1 MRINDWLKWVIQAVT
16 TSRLRSALTAL
27 GIAIGIAAVA
37 LLTSIGE
44 GIRLYML
51 DSFSQ
56 FGTHLIAVTPSKV
69 STQGIG
75 SLLKTV
81 RPLTIEDSQALS
93 RLRNVEQIV
102 PVVQGTGRIE
112 AGQYARDT
120 QIIGAGHQAATAWRF
135 NVALGRFLPPDDPHK
150 ARAYAVL
157 GHKLKQELFGQ
168 RNPLGQFIRVGG
180 MRHRIV
186 GVMESKGQLLGF
198 DLDDV
203 VYIPTSRALELFNRE
218 GLMEIDIVFSPTVTS
233 QQMSER
239 VKQRLIQLHG
249 REDFTLFT
257 QEDMLESLDNIL
269 TVIKFA
275 IAALGGIS
283 LVVGGVGVLTIMT
296 TSMRERTQEIGL
308 LRALGTTQREILL
321 LFLGESIFLALLGG
335 VMGLVIVLFVFIS
348 VQTVAPDLPL
358 TLHPVYLLLSLLLSC
373 AVGLTAG
380 IVPAR
385 LAASQNPIEALR
397 AE

>member
-1 MRINDWLKWVIQAVT
+1 MLLGDWSKWVLKAVT
-16 TSRLRSALTAL
+16 TSRLRTALTAL

-44 GIRLYML
+44 GIRVYML
-51 DSFSQ
+51 ESFSQ
-56 FGTHLIAVTPSKV
+56 FGTHLIAVTPGKT

-75 SLLKTV
+75 SLLKSV

-93 RLRNVEQIV
+93 RLPQVKQVV

-112 AGQYARDT
+112 AGQFARDT
-120 QIIGAGHQAATAWRF
+120 EIFGVGHQAAEAWRF
-135 NVALGRFLPPDDPHK
+135 NVAIGRFLPPDDPRT

-157 GHKLKQELFGQ
+157 GHKLKQELFGAD
-168 RNPLGQFIRVGG
+168 NPLGQFIRVGG
-180 MRHRIV
+180 MRHRVI

-203 VYIPTSRALELFNRE
+203 VYIPTGRALELFNKE
-218 GLMEIDIVFSPTVTS
+218 GLMEIDVVFNPAVTS
-233 QQMSER
+233 AQMSR
-239 VKQRLIQLHG
+239 RIKNLLLQLHG

-257 QEDMLESLDNIL
+257 QEDMLDTLDNIL

-275 IAALGGIS
+275 VAALGGIS

-296 TSMRERTQEIGL
+296 TSMRERTPEIGL
-308 LRALGTTQREILL
+308 LCALGITQRQILV
-321 LFLGESIFLALLGG
+321 LFLGEAVFLALLGG
-335 VMGLVIVLFVFIS
+335 ILGLVIIFIVFVALRLG
-348 VQTVAPDLPL
+348 APDLPL
-358 TLHPVYLLLSLLLSC
+358 TFYPTYLFLSLLLSC
-373 AVGLTAG
+373 AVGLLAG
-380 IVPAR
+380 IAPAR
-385 LAASQNPIEALR
+385 MAAKQNPIDALR